1 MWNPGIPRRL
11 KPGRPLLLLPRQ
23 GLIRRCHMSSVT
35 PTVTPPPRHR
45 VVRRSLAGPI
55 VLIVLGVVFLLGN
68 IGYLTW
74 PSIGRLFARY
84 WPVLIII
91 WGLVKLLEHFRARRE
106 GYAAPGIGG
115 GGIFL
120 LIVLVI
126 AGLSATQAE
135 RVNWNQVAR
144 EMDIEPN
151 FDGMFS
157 FGSPHDFSD
166 EIQQEFPND
175 GALRVTS
182 DRGDVTV
189 LAWDQKNIKVSIQK
203 RVMTESDS
211 DAQQVNES
219 TKPKITIADKIV
231 SLNANTAAAGRHRV
245 DTNMEIYIPRNAAVE
260 ITDGHGKLIV
270 RDRSGDLK
278 LSTAHGDVDVS
289 NVQGNVNINMRKGNV
304 QAENVS
310 GDVTISGTG
319 NDISVSNIRG
329 ALQLTGEYF
338 GDIALS
344 HIAKTVRFNSAKTD
358 MELAKLDGDLAM
370 ESGDLHVTNFN
381 GPSHILTHSKD
392 IHLEDVAGDVKIQNT
407 NGDVEV
413 DAHKL
418 PLGNISVDNRKGDVK
433 LVLPP
438 NGGFR
443 VDGRTNRGDISSD
456 FDELKVNSSEPESS
470 ISGSVGNGSAQVRVN
485 TEHADIE
492 IRKS

>member
-1 MWNPGIPRRL
+1 
-11 KPGRPLLLLPRQ
+11 
-23 GLIRRCHMSSVT
+23 MSSAT
-35 PTVTPPPRHR
+35 PTAPPPRPVR
-45 VVRRSLAGPI
+45 VARRSIAGPI
-55 VLIVLGVVFLLGN
+55 VLIVLGILFLLGN

-74 PSIGRLFARY
+74 PTIGLLFARY
-84 WPVLIII
+84 WPVLIIL
-91 WGLVKLLEHFRARRE
+91 WGLVKLLEHYRARRE
-106 GYAAPGIGG
+106 GFVAPGIGG
-115 GGIFL
+115 GGVFL

-126 AGLSATQAE
+126 AGLSASQAA
-135 RVNWNQVAR
+135 RVNWNQVAK
-144 EMDIEPN
+144 EMDIDPN

-166 EIQQEFPND
+166 EMQQEFPAD
-175 GALRVTS
+175 GTLRVTS

-189 LAWDQKNIKVSIQK
+189 LAWDQGKIKVSIQK
-203 RVMTESDS
+203 RVMTDSDS

-219 TKPKITIADKIV
+219 TKPKITVADKIV
-231 SLNANTAAAGRHRV
+231 SLNANTAPAGRRRV

-260 ITDGHGKLIV
+260 ITDGHGKLVV
-270 RDRSGDLK
+270 RNRSGDLK
-278 LSTAHGDVDVS
+278 LNTAHGDVDVN

-304 QAENVS
+304 QAENVL
-310 GDVTISGTG
+310 GDVAISGTG
-319 NDISVSNIRG
+319 NNISVSNLRG

-381 GPSHILTHSKD
+381 GPSHIVTRSKD
-392 IHLEDVAGDVKIQNT
+392 IHLEDVAGDIRIQNT

-413 DAHKL
+413 DAHKV

-438 NGGFR
+438 NAGFR
-443 VDGRTNRGDISSD
+443 VDGRTSRGDISSD

-470 ISGSVGNGSAQVRVN
+470 ISGTVGSGGAQVRVN

-492 IRKS
+492 IRKG